1 MKGDL
6 LVVCGKLSGPP
17 YDGLTVRYAEFL
29 KGLSDCWRLWV
40 IAYAPPQ
47 RREGAIDA
55 LSPFCQRLEV
65 MEMPPEWS
73 KWRRYLSLI
82 THRAPYHNVL
92 PRYIPEFRERLRG
105 ILKTVHPDAALFLYV
120 PMADYRYE
128 LPHDLPKILDHPDAF
143 SPAFFRAANQ
153 SSRWH
158 RRLFALAD
166 TWKFREFQRRAAR
179 EFDCNIVVT
188 EEDRRLLQT
197 LCPSA
202 SIAVLPTGVDV
213 DHITPNHFSGIE
225 GIDLLLTGIFTY
237 APNIDAAQFLC
248 GEILPLVW
256 RKRPSVTTLLIGWQF
271 NNAVKALASERVR
284 LLEKVP
290 DIRPYL
296 ASAKIF
302 VAPYRFVFGIRY
314 KILEA
319 MAMEKAI
326 VGTSAAFSGIPVQ
339 DGIHALVRDNP
350 EKFADAILTLLED
363 EGLRHSLGKAAR
375 ELVANLFDW
384 RQIVGQLKELL
395 EATRR

>member
-1 MKGDL
+1 
-6 LVVCGKLSGPP
+6 
-17 YDGLTVRYAEFL
+17 
-29 KGLSDCWRLWV
+29 
-40 IAYAPPQ
+40 
-47 RREGAIDA
+47 
-55 LSPFCQRLEV
+55 
-65 MEMPPEWS
+65 
-73 KWRRYLSLI
+73 
-82 THRAPYHNVL
+82 
-92 PRYIPEFRERLRG
+92 
-105 ILKTVHPDAALFLYV
+105 
-120 PMADYRYE
+120 
-128 LPHDLPKILDHPDAF
+128 
-143 SPAFFRAANQ
+143 
-153 SSRWH
+153 
-158 RRLFALAD
+158 
-166 TWKFREFQRRAAR
+166 
-179 EFDCNIVVT
+179 
-188 EEDRRLLQT
+188 
-197 LCPSA
+197 
-202 SIAVLPTGVDV
+202 
-213 DHITPNHFSGIE
+213 
-225 GIDLLLTGIFTY
+225 
-237 APNIDAAQFLC
+237 
-248 GEILPLVW
+248 
-256 RKRPSVTTLLIGWQF
+256 
-271 NNAVKALASERVR
+271 VKALASERVR